1 MSPNILSQDRL
12 ISIPPAVFIVSVS
25 CIHSRW
31 RETGQFHKTSQ
42 RHSEMGR
49 AGWLLEVSSGP
60 VKDRAFVTKSLFSY
74 FRCLSVRRQRQRLIL
89 SLVRPLGGEVHFL
102 FARKFSACV
111 GVCVSKGRYPGDWTH
126 NVDFR
131 FESSIFCTRSAVT
144 ATCPPFRG
152 VRPREPY
159 IFPPPFSFSLLNSV
173 YSACFFTSS
182 LYHSSALISN
192 PSSANTLTVS

>member
-1 MSPNILSQDRL
+1 M
-12 ISIPPAVFIVSVS
+12 SVS
-25 CIHSRW
+25 CIHSQR

-60 VKDRAFVTKSLFSY
+60 VEDGVFVTKSLFSY
-74 FRCLSVRRQRQRLIL
+74 FRCAPPAPETDSFSRQAFW
-89 SLVRPLGGEVHFL
+89 GEVHFL
-102 FARKFSACV
+102 FARKFSVCV
-111 GVCVSKGRYPGDWTH
+111 GVCVSKGRYPGDWSH

-159 IFPPPFSFSLLNSV
+159 VFLPPFSFSLLNSV
-173 YSACFFTSS
+173 YSVWFFFK
-182 LYHSSALISN
+182 LYLYITLLLLSQIRLTHTHSVN
-192 PSSANTLTVS
+192 